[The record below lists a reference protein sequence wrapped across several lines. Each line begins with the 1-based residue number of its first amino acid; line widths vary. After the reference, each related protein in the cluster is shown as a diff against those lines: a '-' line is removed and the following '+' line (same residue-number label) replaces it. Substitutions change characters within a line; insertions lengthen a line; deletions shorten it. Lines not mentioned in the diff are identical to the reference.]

1 VRFEVRELWR
11 YPVKSLQGERITS
24 AHITPEGIEGDRRF
38 GILDTGTGLVLTAR
52 REPELLFGC
61 ASVST
66 DGEPIVTLP
75 DGSVARDD
83 AALSKWLGRA
93 VHLQE
98 ARLDHAA
105 TYEIALD
112 WEHEEHGAEW
122 FTWTGP
128 PGAFHDSKQTR
139 VSLVSEGT
147 MGNWDRRR
155 FRANVVLSGSGE
167 EALVGTRAR
176 VGAAE
181 LDVRK
186 EIDRCV
192 MVTRPQP
199 GRIAR
204 DLDVLHAIQR
214 DRNGNLAVGAL
225 VATPGRV
232 DVGDVL
238 LGAAPIA

>member
-24 AHITPEGIEGDRRF
+24 THIMPEGIEGDRRF
-38 GILDTGTGLVLTAR
+38 GIVDADTGLVLTAR
-52 REPELLFGC
+52 REPKLLFGC
-61 ASVST
+61 ASFGA
-66 DGEPIVTLP
+66 DGELIVARP

-83 AALSKWLGRA
+83 AELSEWLGRA
-93 VHLQE
+93 VRLQE
-98 ARLDHAA
+98 ARPDHAG
-105 TYEIALD
+105 TYETALE
-112 WEHEEHGAEW
+112 WERENRGAEW

-147 MGNWDRRR
+147 MGGWERRR
-155 FRANVVLSGSGE
+155 FRTNVVLSGSGE
-167 EALVGTRAR
+167 EALVGTRVR
-176 VGAAE
+176 IGAAE

-199 GRIAR
+199 DGIAR
-204 DLDVLHAIQR
+204 DLDILRAIQR

-238 LGAAPIA
+238 VGASPIA